1 MLARI
6 LFLIAT
12 VLSTETFPSYI
23 IEEVTEIEMLPGS
36 TVQLLS
42 PSRQGSPNSWV
53 IGRFPSLKII
63 PREGRL
69 GDRFT
74 DRKDEQGRRLQVFTI
89 TATRGVPGDEIPMD
103 FWYIKPQY
111 AEQYYN
117 DPSAYEAMHE
127 VVPET
132 KIITFKIKNP
142 DL

>member
-1 MLARI
+1 MLTRI
-6 LFLIAT
+6 LFLLSTA
-12 VLSTETFPSYI
+12 LSTETFPSYI
-23 IEEVTEIEMLPGS
+23 IEEVSTIEMLPGS

-42 PSRQGSPNSWV
+42 PSRLGSSNSWV

-74 DRKDEQGRRLQVFTI
+74 TRKDDQGRRLQVFTI
-89 TATRGVPGDEIPMD
+89 TATKGAPGDELEMD

-127 VVPET
+127 EVPET
-132 KIITFKIKNP
+132 KIITFKITNP